1 MGILDALE
9 HDKTESGKINGV
21 VCGIVT
27 NNKDDKKKLG
37 RIKLKFPWLSD
48 KNETDW
54 VRIATIMAGPGQGS
68 FFLPEKGDEVLVA
81 FENGDINHPYVI
93 GALWNEKAKP
103 PETNQNGK
111 NNIRKI
117 RSRTGHELIF
127 NDETNKGNIVIQT
140 KAGHQII
147 LGDSSGKEKIEIKDK
162 TGNNSILIDSAND
175 SIAISSKTKVS
186 IKAKSIEIEADGSM
200 TIKAGGTLTIKGAT
214 VKIN

>member
-1 MGILDALE
+1 MGILDALTY
-9 HDKTESGKINGV
+9 DKTEYGRIDGV

-27 NNKDDKKKLG
+27 NNEDKKKLG
-37 RIKLKFPWLSD
+37 RIKIQFPWLSD

-54 VRIATIMAGPGQGS
+54 VRISTFMAGAERGS

-81 FENGDINHPYVI
+81 FEHGDINRPYVI
-93 GALWNEKAKP
+93 GTLWNEKAKP
-103 PETNQNGK
+103 PETNQDGK

-127 NDETNKGNIVIQT
+127 NDETNKGQIVIHT

-147 LGDSSGKEKIEIKDK
+147 LDDSNGKEKIEIKDK
-162 TGNNSILIDSAND
+162 TGDNSISIDSAKN
-175 SIAISSKTKVS
+175 SIAISSKTKLN
-186 IKAKSIEIEADGSM
+186 IKAQSIEIEADGEM
-200 TIKAGGTLTIKGAT
+200 KIKAGGTLTIKGST